1 MLNETQINERLSTED
16 KKAKQ
21 TSPAYAQFVTDA
33 ISGQDEQAAANLC
46 VNQDAELVL
55 SDRVVEFS
63 SLPATRASSTL
74 SKSGVASSVV
84 PSSSEADGS
93 LALDTGNEHE
103 SKSYLRFSTV
113 SNSDC
118 DMISNSEMLDSPSQ
132 KLDMPAETAN
142 CGTNCSSVR
151 LTSTLEDSLT
161 SPSASCELQDHNV
174 ECINGDHV
182 NSKEVEYLLPK

>member
-1 MLNETQINERLSTED
+1 MLNETRINERLSAED

-142 CGTNCSSVR
+142 CSSVR
-151 LTSTLEDSLT
+151 LASTLEDSLT
-161 SPSASCELQDHNV
+161 SPSVSCELQDHNV